1 MRLNAEHAPK
11 SIRKWMGDSVGHW
24 EGDTLVVDTTNFS
37 DKTRF
42 RGSTQD
48 LHVVERFT
56 RADAGTLIY
65 RFTVEDPNTWEKPWT
80 GEYAWP
86 ATDEKDVRIRVPRR
100 KLRAGQHPAR
110 RAAEG
115 NGRREEN
122 QAVRETMKQTLLLAA
137 AALMIATTPIFGH
150 HAFGGEFDP
159 NKPVLLKGP
168 VTKVEW
174 VNPHAWIH
182 LEVTKPDGT
191 KEEWMVEGGTPNTLL
206 RRGVTRESLK
216 VGTVLVI
223 DGYQARDHSLLR
235 ANGRNVTYPDGKKLF
250 LGSSGTGA
258 PTDGADPTEPAK
270 PAGRGRGGSKRP

>member
-1 MRLNAEHAPK
+1 MK
-11 SIRKWMGDSVGHW
+11 
-24 EGDTLVVDTTNFS
+24 
-37 DKTRF
+37 KTF
-42 RGSTQD
+42 
-48 LHVVERFT
+48 
-56 RADAGTLIY
+56 
-65 RFTVEDPNTWEKPWT
+65 
-80 GEYAWP
+80 
-86 ATDEKDVRIRVPRR
+86 
-100 KLRAGQHPAR
+100 
-110 RAAEG
+110 
-115 NGRREEN
+115 
-122 QAVRETMKQTLLLAA
+122 LLSA
-137 AALMIATTPIFGH
+137 AALMLTTVPMLGH

-216 VGTVLVI
+216 VGTQLVI

-258 PTDGADPTEPAK
+258 PTDGADPTDAPK
-270 PAGRGRGGSKRP
+270 GRGRGGF

>member
-1 MRLNAEHAPK
+1 MRTK
-11 SIRKWMGDSVGHW
+11 
-24 EGDTLVVDTTNFS
+24 F
-37 DKTRF
+37 
-42 RGSTQD
+42 
-48 LHVVERFT
+48 
-56 RADAGTLIY
+56 
-65 RFTVEDPNTWEKPWT
+65 
-80 GEYAWP
+80 
-86 ATDEKDVRIRVPRR
+86 
-100 KLRAGQHPAR
+100 
-110 RAAEG
+110 
-115 NGRREEN
+115 
-122 QAVRETMKQTLLLAA
+122 LLSA
-137 AALMIATTPIFGH
+137 AALLIGTAPILGH

-216 VGTVLVI
+216 VGTQLVI

-258 PTDGADPTEPAK
+258 PTDGADPTEPPK
-270 PAGRGRGGSKRP
+270 PAGRGRGGL

>member
-1 MRLNAEHAPK
+1 MR
-11 SIRKWMGDSVGHW
+11 
-24 EGDTLVVDTTNFS
+24 TTF
-37 DKTRF
+37 
-42 RGSTQD
+42 
-48 LHVVERFT
+48 
-56 RADAGTLIY
+56 
-65 RFTVEDPNTWEKPWT
+65 
-80 GEYAWP
+80 
-86 ATDEKDVRIRVPRR
+86 
-100 KLRAGQHPAR
+100 
-110 RAAEG
+110 
-115 NGRREEN
+115 
-122 QAVRETMKQTLLLAA
+122 LLAA
-137 AALMIATTPIFGH
+137 AALVIGTTPILGH

-235 ANGRNVTYPDGKKLF
+235 ANGRNVTYPDGRKLF
-250 LGSSGTGA
+250 LGSSNTGA
-258 PTDGADPTEPAK
+258 PGDTPEK
-270 PAGRGRGGSKRP
+270 